1 METTQPTATGLK
13 LVAAGQQLT
22 VRVPG
27 TSANLGPGYDS
38 LGLALSIYDTL
49 TVETLSTG
57 ELEFELSGEGSESLL
72 AMAATS

>member
-1 METTQPTATGLK
+1 VETTQPTATGLK

-49 TVETLSTG
+49 TVETLTTG
-57 ELEFELSGEGSESLL
+57 ELEFELSG
-72 AMAATS
+72 